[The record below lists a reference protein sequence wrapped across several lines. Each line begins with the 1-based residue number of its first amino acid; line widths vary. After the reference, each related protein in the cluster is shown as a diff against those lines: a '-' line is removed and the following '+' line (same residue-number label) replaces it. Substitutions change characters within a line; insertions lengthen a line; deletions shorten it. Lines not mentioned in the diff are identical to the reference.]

1 MCERFLDFMEYVILF
16 GALLAFYLLVVV
28 QGKYSEYKLKKY
40 FRSRLEKEYGSL
52 NDAEYSN
59 ERMMAATGMY
69 EWHAKER
76 FSIDNITW
84 NDIDG
89 DRLYKSINK
98 CYSSAGDEYLYY
110 RMRTPV
116 LTGQTDVFTKNEEIY
131 RYLQENKEERIRFQ
145 LLFASLGRTGKFS
158 LYRYLEYLCDLP
170 MKKAIAFIWP
180 WLFMI
185 VSIIMLF
192 ININAGLIALAFII
206 VYQNLTYMKKKKN
219 IEPYLVSFQYIL
231 RMLDTSEKVAK
242 AVPEI
247 WKEEGEE
254 LKLLRKELKSISG
267 SNIWFVAS
275 DYSANAATDI
285 VSGILMFVKMLTH
298 VDLFIFYR
306 MLGQVSSHTEEIDR
320 INSILGKME
329 TDITISSFRAAL
341 PYYAVPVF
349 AEGGMK
355 IEEAI
360 HPLIQEPVANSF
372 EIRKGMLLT
381 GSNAS
386 GKSTFL
392 KTVAICAL
400 LAQTVQTV
408 PAREYVAERYR
419 IFSSMSLRDDLVSG
433 ESYYMVEIRSIK
445 RILEA
450 VQEDGAKVLCFVDEV
465 LRGTNTV
472 ERIAAASEIMRSF
485 SGENMLC
492 FAATHDIELTQLLS
506 DVYENYHFEEE
517 IENNDILF
525 PYKLLKG
532 PANTR
537 NAIKLLSLMGY
548 PETLIE
554 NAEWMAGCF
563 IQEGEWRNKENRA

>member
-1 MCERFLDFMEYVILF
+1 MEYLILF
-16 GALLAFYLLVVV
+16 GALIAFYLFVVI
-28 QGKYSEYKLKKY
+28 QGKLSERKIKKY
-40 FRSRLEKEYGSL
+40 FIARLKKEYNRL
-52 NDAEYSN
+52 NDAEYSS
-59 ERMMAATGMY
+59 ERMKAATGMY
-69 EWHAKER
+69 EWHKGES
-76 FSIDNITW
+76 FNIDDITW

-89 DRLYKSINK
+89 DRLYKAINH
-98 CYSSAGDEYLYY
+98 CYSSAGDEYFYY

-116 LTGQTDVFTKNEEIY
+116 LTENRDDFRKNEEIY
-131 RYLQENKEERIRFQ
+131 AYMKEHEEERIKFQ
-145 LLFASLGRTGKFS
+145 LLFARMGRTGKFS
-158 LYRYLEYLCDLP
+158 LYRYLEYLCELP
-170 MKKAIAFIWP
+170 GKKAIVFIWP
-180 WLFMI
+180 WILTI
-185 VSIIMLF
+185 LGIIMLF
-192 ININAGLIALAFII
+192 INVHIGLIILAFVI
-206 VYQNLTYMKKKKN
+206 VYQNVTYMKKKKD

-231 RMLDTSEKVAK
+231 RMLDTAEKVAK
-242 AVPEI
+242 VVPEV
-247 WKEEGEE
+247 WKAEGEE
-254 LKLLRKELKSISG
+254 LKSLRKSLKDISG
-267 SNIWFVAS
+267 SNIWFVSS

-285 VSGILMFVKMLTH
+285 VSGILMFFKMLTH

-306 MLGQVSSHTEEIDR
+306 MLGTVSTHTDEIDR
-320 INSILGKME
+320 INMILGKME
-329 TDITISSFRAAL
+329 TDISVSAFREAL
-341 PYYAVPVF
+341 DYYAVPVF
-349 AEGGMK
+349 TDKGMK

-360 HPLIQEPVANSF
+360 HPLISEPVANSF
-372 EIRKGMLLT
+372 EISKGMLLT

-400 LAQTVQTV
+400 LAQTIQTV

-419 IFSSMSLRDDLVSG
+419 IFSSMSLRDDLESG

-450 VQEDGAKVLCFVDEV
+450 VEEDDVKVLCFVDEV

-492 FAATHDIELTQLLS
+492 FAATHDIELTQLLA
-506 DVYENYHFEEE
+506 DVYDNYHFEEE

-548 PETLIE
+548 PDSLIE

-563 IQEGEWRNKENRA
+563 MQEGEWRNKENRA

>member
-1 MCERFLDFMEYVILF
+1 MEYVVFI
-16 GALLAFYLLVVV
+16 VVV
-28 QGKYSEYKLKKY
+28 FVLYLIIVVHGKINEKNLEKSFIARLKREYGNSTNTDYSE
-40 FRSRLEKEYGSL
+40 
-52 NDAEYSN
+52 
-59 ERMMAATGMY
+59 ERMKAVSGMY
-69 EWHAKER
+69 EWHAGEA
-76 FSIDNITW
+76 FTIDDITW

-89 DRLYKSINK
+89 ERLYKSINH

-116 LTGQTDVFTKNEEIY
+116 LEENTEEFAKNEQIY
-131 RYLQENKEERIRFQ
+131 EFLHANEEVRIRYQ
-145 LLFASLGRTGKFS
+145 LLFAKLGRTGKFS
-158 LYRYLEYLCDLP
+158 LYRYLEYLCELP
-170 MKKAIAFIWP
+170 GKKAIVFIIP
-180 WLFMI
+180 WVLMI
-185 VSIIMLF
+185 AAIVLLF
-192 ININAGLIALAFII
+192 INIHVGIALLVFVF
-206 VYQNLTYMKKKKN
+206 VYQNLTYMKKKSDV
-219 IEPYLVSFQYIL
+219 EPYFISFQYIL
-231 RMLDTSEKVAK
+231 RMLLAAEKAAEK
-242 AVPEI
+242 TPEI
-247 WKEEGEE
+247 WNAESRE
-254 LKLLRKELKSISG
+254 LLALRKKLKGISSG
-267 SNIWFVAS
+267 NLMFVSS
-275 DYSANAATDI
+275 DASANAATDI
-285 VSGILMFVKMLTH
+285 ASAVLMFVKMLTH

-320 INSILGKME
+320 INRILGKME
-329 TDITISSFRAAL
+329 SDITVCSFRASL
-341 PYYAVPVF
+341 PYYAVPEF
-349 AEGGMK
+349 EMGGIQ

-360 HPLIQEPVANSF
+360 HPLISEPVANSF
-372 EIRKGMLLT
+372 ALKKGMLLT

-400 LAQTVQTV
+400 LAQTLQTV
-408 PAREYVAERYR
+408 PARVYKAERYR
-419 IFSSMSLRDDLVSG
+419 ILSSMSLRDSLESG

-450 VQEDGAKVLCFVDEV
+450 VEEDGAKVLCFVDEV

-506 DVYENYHFEEE
+506 DVYDNYHFEEE

-537 NAIKLLSLMGY
+537 NAIKLLKLMGY
-548 PETLIE
+548 PDKLID
-554 NAEWMAGCF
+554 NAEWMAGNF
-563 IQEGEWRNKENRA
+563 LTKGEWKNRE

>member
-1 MCERFLDFMEYVILF
+1 MEYLILF
-16 GALLAFYLLVVV
+16 GALIAFYLFVVI
-28 QGKYSEYKLKKY
+28 QGKLSERKIKKY
-40 FRSRLEKEYGSL
+40 FIARLKKEYNRL
-52 NDAEYSN
+52 NDAEYSS
-59 ERMMAATGMY
+59 ERMKAATGMY
-69 EWHAKER
+69 EWHKGES
-76 FSIDNITW
+76 FNIDDITW

-89 DRLYKSINK
+89 DRLYKAINH
-98 CYSSAGDEYLYY
+98 CYSSAGDEYFYY

-116 LTGQTDVFTKNEEIY
+116 LTENRDDFCKNEEIY
-131 RYLQENKEERIRFQ
+131 AYMKEHEEERIKFQ
-145 LLFASLGRTGKFS
+145 LLFARMGRTGKFS
-158 LYRYLEYLCDLP
+158 LYRYLEYLCELP
-170 MKKAIAFIWP
+170 GKKAIVFIWP
-180 WLFMI
+180 WILTI
-185 VSIIMLF
+185 LGIIMLF
-192 ININAGLIALAFII
+192 INVHIGLIILAFVI
-206 VYQNLTYMKKKKN
+206 VYQNVTYMKKKKD

-231 RMLDTSEKVAK
+231 RMLDTAEKVAK
-242 AVPEI
+242 VVPEV
-247 WKEEGEE
+247 WKAEGEE
-254 LKLLRKELKSISG
+254 LKSLRKSLKDISG
-267 SNIWFVAS
+267 SNIWFVSS

-285 VSGILMFVKMLTH
+285 VSGILMFFKMLTH

-306 MLGQVSSHTEEIDR
+306 MLGTVSTHTDEIDR
-320 INSILGKME
+320 INMLLGKME
-329 TDITISSFRAAL
+329 TDITISAFRQAL
-341 PYYAVPVF
+341 DYYAVPVF
-349 AEGGMK
+349 TDKGMM
-355 IEEAI
+355 IEETI
-360 HPLIQEPVANSF
+360 HPLISEPVANSF
-372 EIRKGMLLT
+372 EISKGMLLT

-400 LAQTVQTV
+400 LAQTIQTV

-419 IFSSMSLRDDLVSG
+419 IFSSMSLRDDLESG

-450 VQEDGAKVLCFVDEV
+450 VEEDDVKVLCFVDEV

-492 FAATHDIELTQLLS
+492 FAATHDIELTQLLA
-506 DVYENYHFEEE
+506 DVYDNYHFEEE

-548 PETLIE
+548 PDSLIE

-563 IQEGEWRNKENRA
+563 MQEGEWRNKENRA

>member
-1 MCERFLDFMEYVILF
+1 MEYLILF
-16 GALLAFYLLVVV
+16 GALIAFYLFVVI
-28 QGKYSEYKLKKY
+28 QGKLSERKIKKY
-40 FRSRLEKEYGSL
+40 FITRLKKEYNRL
-52 NDAEYSN
+52 NDAEYSS
-59 ERMMAATGMY
+59 ERMKAATGMY
-69 EWHAKER
+69 EWHKGES
-76 FSIDNITW
+76 FNIDDITW

-89 DRLYKSINK
+89 DRLYKAINH
-98 CYSSAGDEYLYY
+98 CYSSAGDEYFYY

-116 LTGQTDVFTKNEEIY
+116 LTENRDDFRKNEEIY
-131 RYLQENKEERIRFQ
+131 AYMKEHEEERIKFQ
-145 LLFASLGRTGKFS
+145 LLFARMGRTGKFS
-158 LYRYLEYLCDLP
+158 LYRYLEYLCELP
-170 MKKAIAFIWP
+170 GKKAIVFIWP
-180 WLFMI
+180 WILTI
-185 VSIIMLF
+185 LGIIMLF
-192 ININAGLIALAFII
+192 INVHIGLIILAFVI
-206 VYQNLTYMKKKKN
+206 VYQNVTYMKKKKD

-231 RMLDTSEKVAK
+231 RMLDTAEKVAK
-242 AVPEI
+242 VVPEV
-247 WKEEGEE
+247 WKAEGEE
-254 LKLLRKELKSISG
+254 LKSLRKSLKDISG
-267 SNIWFVAS
+267 SNIWFVSS

-285 VSGILMFVKMLTH
+285 VSGILMFFKMLTH

-306 MLGQVSSHTEEIDR
+306 MLGTVSTHTDEIDR
-320 INSILGKME
+320 MNMILGKME
-329 TDITISSFRAAL
+329 TDISVSAFRQAL
-341 PYYAVPVF
+341 DYYAVPVF
-349 AEGGMK
+349 TDKGMK

-360 HPLIQEPVANSF
+360 HPLISEPVANSF
-372 EIRKGMLLT
+372 EISKGMLLT

-400 LAQTVQTV
+400 LAQTIQTV

-419 IFSSMSLRDDLVSG
+419 IFSSMSLRDDLESG

-450 VQEDGAKVLCFVDEV
+450 VEEDDVKVLCFVDEV

-492 FAATHDIELTQLLS
+492 FAATHDIELTQLLA
-506 DVYENYHFEEE
+506 DVYDNYHFEEE

-548 PETLIE
+548 PDSLIE

-563 IQEGEWRNKENRA
+563 MQEGEWRNKENRA

>member
-1 MCERFLDFMEYVILF
+1 MEYLILF
-16 GALLAFYLLVVV
+16 GALIAFYLFVVI
-28 QGKYSEYKLKKY
+28 QGKLSERKIKKY
-40 FRSRLEKEYGSL
+40 FFTRLKKEYNRL
-52 NDAEYSN
+52 NDAEYSS
-59 ERMMAATGMY
+59 ERMKAATGMY
-69 EWHAKER
+69 EWHKGES
-76 FSIDNITW
+76 FNIDDITW

-89 DRLYKSINK
+89 DRLYKAINH
-98 CYSSAGDEYLYY
+98 CYSSAGDEYFYY

-116 LTGQTDVFTKNEEIY
+116 LTENRDDFRKNEEIY
-131 RYLQENKEERIRFQ
+131 AYMKEHEEERIKFQ
-145 LLFASLGRTGKFS
+145 LLFAGMGRTGKFS
-158 LYRYLEYLCDLP
+158 LYRYLEYLCELP
-170 MKKAIAFIWP
+170 GKKAIVFIWP
-180 WLFMI
+180 WILTI
-185 VSIIMLF
+185 LGIIMLF
-192 ININAGLIALAFII
+192 INVHIGLIILAFVI
-206 VYQNLTYMKKKKN
+206 VYQNVTYMKKKKD

-231 RMLDTSEKVAK
+231 RMLDTAEKVAK
-242 AVPEI
+242 VVPEI
-247 WKEEGEE
+247 WKAEGEE
-254 LKLLRKELKSISG
+254 LKSLRKSLKDISG
-267 SNIWFVAS
+267 SNIWFVSS

-285 VSGILMFVKMLTH
+285 VSGILMFFKMLTH

-306 MLGQVSSHTEEIDR
+306 MLGTVSNHTDEIDR
-320 INSILGKME
+320 MNMILGKME
-329 TDITISSFRAAL
+329 TDISVSAFRQAL
-341 PYYAVPVF
+341 DYYAVPVF
-349 AEGGMK
+349 TDKGMK

-360 HPLIQEPVANSF
+360 HPLISEPVANSF
-372 EIRKGMLLT
+372 EISKGMLLT

-400 LAQTVQTV
+400 LAQTIQTV

-419 IFSSMSLRDDLVSG
+419 IFSSMSLRDDLESG

-450 VQEDGAKVLCFVDEV
+450 VEEDDVKVLCFVDEV

-492 FAATHDIELTQLLS
+492 FAATHDIELTQLLA
-506 DVYENYHFEEE
+506 DVYDNYHFEEE

-548 PETLIE
+548 PDSLIE

-563 IQEGEWRNKENRA
+563 MQEGEWRNKENRA

>member
-1 MCERFLDFMEYVILF
+1 MEYLILF
-16 GALLAFYLLVVV
+16 GALIAFYLFVVI
-28 QGKYSEYKLKKY
+28 QGKLSERKIKKY
-40 FRSRLEKEYGSL
+40 FITRLKKEYNRL
-52 NDAEYSN
+52 NDAEYSS
-59 ERMMAATGMY
+59 ERMKAATGMY
-69 EWHAKER
+69 EWHKGES
-76 FSIDNITW
+76 FNIDDITW

-89 DRLYKSINK
+89 DRLYKSINH
-98 CYSSAGDEYLYY
+98 CYSSAGDEYFYY

-116 LTGQTDVFTKNEEIY
+116 LTENRDDFRKNEEIY
-131 RYLQENKEERIRFQ
+131 AYMKSHEEERIKFQ
-145 LLFASLGRTGKFS
+145 LLFARMGRTGKFS
-158 LYRYLEYLCDLP
+158 LYRYLEYLCELP
-170 MKKAIAFIWP
+170 GKKAIVFIWP
-180 WLFMI
+180 WILTI
-185 VSIIMLF
+185 LGIIMLF
-192 ININAGLIALAFII
+192 INVHIGLIILAFVI
-206 VYQNLTYMKKKKN
+206 VYQNVTYMKKKKD

-231 RMLDTSEKVAK
+231 RMLDTAEKVAK
-242 AVPEI
+242 VVPEV
-247 WKEEGEE
+247 WKAEGEE
-254 LKLLRKELKSISG
+254 LKSLRKSLKDISG
-267 SNIWFVAS
+267 SNIWFVSS

-285 VSGILMFVKMLTH
+285 VSGILMFFKMLTH

-306 MLGQVSSHTEEIDR
+306 MLGTVSTHTDEIDR
-320 INSILGKME
+320 MNMILGKME
-329 TDITISSFRAAL
+329 TDISVSAFRQAL
-341 PYYAVPVF
+341 DYYAVPVF
-349 AEGGMK
+349 TDKGMK
-355 IEEAI
+355 IEDAI
-360 HPLIQEPVANSF
+360 HPLISEPVANSF
-372 EIRKGMLLT
+372 EISKGMLLT

-400 LAQTVQTV
+400 LAQTIQTV

-419 IFSSMSLRDDLVSG
+419 IFSSMSLRDDLESG

-450 VQEDGAKVLCFVDEV
+450 VEEDDVKVLCFVDEV

-492 FAATHDIELTQLLS
+492 FAATHDIELTQLLA
-506 DVYENYHFEEE
+506 DVYDNYHFEEE

-548 PETLIE
+548 PDSLIE

-563 IQEGEWRNKENRA
+563 MQEGEWRNKENRA

>member
-1 MCERFLDFMEYVILF
+1 MEYLILF
-16 GALLAFYLLVVV
+16 GALIAFYLFVVI
-28 QGKYSEYKLKKY
+28 QGKLSERKIKKY
-40 FRSRLEKEYGSL
+40 FIARLKKEYNRL
-52 NDAEYSN
+52 NDAEYSS
-59 ERMMAATGMY
+59 ERMKAATGMY
-69 EWHAKER
+69 EWHKGES
-76 FSIDNITW
+76 FNIDDITW

-89 DRLYKSINK
+89 DRLYKAINH
-98 CYSSAGDEYLYY
+98 CYSSAGDEYFYY

-116 LTGQTDVFTKNEEIY
+116 LTENRDDFCKNEEIY
-131 RYLQENKEERIRFQ
+131 AYMKEHEEERIKFQ
-145 LLFASLGRTGKFS
+145 LLFARMGRTGKFS
-158 LYRYLEYLCDLP
+158 LYRYLEYLCELP
-170 MKKAIAFIWP
+170 GKKAIVFIWP
-180 WLFMI
+180 WILTI
-185 VSIIMLF
+185 LGIIMLF
-192 ININAGLIALAFII
+192 INVHIGLIILAFVI
-206 VYQNLTYMKKKKN
+206 VYQNVTYMKKKKD

-231 RMLDTSEKVAK
+231 RMLDTAEKVAK
-242 AVPEI
+242 VVPEV
-247 WKEEGEE
+247 WKAEGEE
-254 LKLLRKELKSISG
+254 LKSLRKSLKDISG
-267 SNIWFVAS
+267 SNIWFVSS

-285 VSGILMFVKMLTH
+285 VSGILMFFKMLTH

-306 MLGQVSSHTEEIDR
+306 MLGTVSTHTDEIDR
-320 INSILGKME
+320 INMLLGKME
-329 TDITISSFRAAL
+329 TDITISAFRQAL
-341 PYYAVPVF
+341 DYYAVPVF
-349 AEGGMK
+349 TDKGMK
-355 IEEAI
+355 IEDAI
-360 HPLIQEPVANSF
+360 HPLISEPVANSF
-372 EIRKGMLLT
+372 EISKGMLLT

-400 LAQTVQTV
+400 LAQTIQTV
-408 PAREYVAERYR
+408 PAREYVAEWYR
-419 IFSSMSLRDDLVSG
+419 IFSSMSLRDDLESG

-450 VQEDGAKVLCFVDEV
+450 VEEDDVKVLCFVDEV

-492 FAATHDIELTQLLS
+492 FAATHDIELTQLLA
-506 DVYENYHFEEE
+506 DVYDNYHFEEE

-548 PETLIE
+548 PDSLIE

-563 IQEGEWRNKENRA
+563 MQEGEWRNKENRA

>member
-1 MCERFLDFMEYVILF
+1 MEYLILF
-16 GALLAFYLLVVV
+16 GALIAFYLFMVI
-28 QGKYSEYKLKKY
+28 QGKFSERKIKKY
-40 FRSRLEKEYGSL
+40 FITRLKKEYNRL
-52 NDAEYSN
+52 NDAEYSS
-59 ERMMAATGMY
+59 ERMKAATGMY
-69 EWHAKER
+69 EWHKGES
-76 FSIDNITW
+76 FNIDDITW

-89 DRLYKSINK
+89 DRLYKAINH
-98 CYSSAGDEYLYY
+98 CYSSAGDEYFYY

-116 LTGQTDVFTKNEEIY
+116 LTENRDDFRKNEEIY
-131 RYLQENKEERIRFQ
+131 AYMKEHEEERIKFQ
-145 LLFASLGRTGKFS
+145 LLFARMGRTGKFS
-158 LYRYLEYLCDLP
+158 LYRYLEYLCELP
-170 MKKAIAFIWP
+170 GKKAIVFIWP
-180 WLFMI
+180 WILTI
-185 VSIIMLF
+185 LGIIMLF
-192 ININAGLIALAFII
+192 INVHIGLIILAFVI
-206 VYQNLTYMKKKKN
+206 VYQNVTYMKKKKD

-231 RMLDTSEKVAK
+231 RMLDTAEKVAK
-242 AVPEI
+242 VVPEV
-247 WKEEGEE
+247 WKAEGEE
-254 LKLLRKELKSISG
+254 LKSLRKSLKDISG
-267 SNIWFVAS
+267 SNIWFVSS

-285 VSGILMFVKMLTH
+285 VSGILMFFKMLTH

-306 MLGQVSSHTEEIDR
+306 MLGTVSTHTDEIDR
-320 INSILGKME
+320 MNMILGKME
-329 TDITISSFRAAL
+329 TDISVSAFRQAL
-341 PYYAVPVF
+341 DYYAVPVF
-349 AEGGMK
+349 TDKGMK

-360 HPLIQEPVANSF
+360 HPLISEPVANSF
-372 EIRKGMLLT
+372 EISKGMLLT

-400 LAQTVQTV
+400 LAQTIQTV

-419 IFSSMSLRDDLVSG
+419 IFSSMSLRDDLESG

-450 VQEDGAKVLCFVDEV
+450 VEEDDVKVLCFVDEV

-492 FAATHDIELTQLLS
+492 FAATHDIELTQLLA
-506 DVYENYHFEEE
+506 DVYDNYHFEEE

-548 PETLIE
+548 PDSLIE

-563 IQEGEWRNKENRA
+563 MQEGEWRNKENRA

>member
-1 MCERFLDFMEYVILF
+1 MEYLILF
-16 GALLAFYLLVVV
+16 GALIAFYLFVVI
-28 QGKYSEYKLKKY
+28 QGKFSERKIKKY
-40 FRSRLEKEYGSL
+40 FITRLKKEYNRL
-52 NDAEYSN
+52 NDAEYSS
-59 ERMMAATGMY
+59 ERMKAATGMY
-69 EWHAKER
+69 EWHKGES
-76 FSIDNITW
+76 FNIDDITW

-89 DRLYKSINK
+89 DRLYKAINH
-98 CYSSAGDEYLYY
+98 CYSSAGDEYFYY

-116 LTGQTDVFTKNEEIY
+116 LIENREDFRKNEEIY
-131 RYLQENKEERIRFQ
+131 AYMKEHEEERIKFQ
-145 LLFASLGRTGKFS
+145 LLFARMGRTGKFS
-158 LYRYLEYLCDLP
+158 LYRYLEYLCELP
-170 MKKAIAFIWP
+170 GKKAIVFIWP
-180 WLFMI
+180 WILTI
-185 VSIIMLF
+185 LGIIMLS
-192 ININAGLIALAFII
+192 INVHIGLIILAFVI
-206 VYQNLTYMKKKKN
+206 VYQNVTYMKKKKD

-231 RMLDTSEKVAK
+231 RMLDTAEKVAK
-242 AVPEI
+242 VVPEV
-247 WKEEGEE
+247 WKAEGEE
-254 LKLLRKELKSISG
+254 LKSLRKSLKDISG
-267 SNIWFVAS
+267 SNIWFVSS

-285 VSGILMFVKMLTH
+285 VSGILMFFKMLTH

-306 MLGQVSSHTEEIDR
+306 MLGTVSTHIDEIDR
-320 INSILGKME
+320 INMLLGKME
-329 TDITISSFRAAL
+329 TDITISAFRQAL
-341 PYYAVPVF
+341 DYYAVPVF
-349 AEGGMK
+349 TDKGMK

-360 HPLIQEPVANSF
+360 HPLISEPVANSF
-372 EIRKGMLLT
+372 EISKGMLLT

-400 LAQTVQTV
+400 LAQTIQTV

-419 IFSSMSLRDDLVSG
+419 IFSSMSLRDDLESG

-450 VQEDGAKVLCFVDEV
+450 VEEDDVKVLCFVDEV

-492 FAATHDIELTQLLS
+492 FAATHDIELTQLLA
-506 DVYENYHFEEE
+506 DVYDNYHFEEE

-548 PETLIE
+548 PDSLIE

-563 IQEGEWRNKENRA
+563 MQEGEWRNKENRA

>member
-1 MCERFLDFMEYVILF
+1 MEYVILF
-16 GALLAFYLLVVV
+16 GALIAFYLFVVI
-28 QGKYSEYKLKKY
+28 QGKVSERKIKKY
-40 FRSRLEKEYGSL
+40 FVARLKKEYNQL

-59 ERMMAATGMY
+59 ERMKAAPGMY
-69 EWHAKER
+69 EWHMGEA
-76 FSIDNITW
+76 FTIDDITW

-89 DRLYKSINK
+89 DRLYKCINH

-116 LTGQTDVFTKNEEIY
+116 LTENLEEFRKNEEIY
-131 RYLQENKEERIRFQ
+131 AYLRDHEEERIKFQ
-145 LLFASLGRTGKFS
+145 LLFAGLGRTGKFS

-170 MKKAIAFIWP
+170 GKKAIVFIWP
-180 WLFMI
+180 WILTILGI
-185 VSIIMLF
+185 VMLF
-192 ININAGLIALAFII
+192 INVHVGLAILLFII
-206 VYQNLTYMKKKKN
+206 VYQNVTYMKKKKD

-231 RMLDTSEKVAK
+231 RMLDTAEKVAK
-242 AVPEI
+242 TVPDV

-254 LKLLRKELKSISG
+254 LKSLRKSLKDISG
-267 SNIWFVAS
+267 SNIWFVSS

-285 VSGILMFVKMLTH
+285 VSGILMFFKMITH
-298 VDLFIFYR
+298 ADLFIFYR
-306 MLGQVSSHTEEIDR
+306 MLGTVSTHTREIDKM
-320 INSILGKME
+320 NVILGKME
-329 TDITISSFRAAL
+329 TDITVSAFREAL
-341 PYYAVPVF
+341 KYYAVPVF
-349 AEGGMK
+349 TDKGMK

-360 HPLIQEPVANSF
+360 HPLITEPVANSF
-372 EIRKGMLLT
+372 EIDRGMLLT

-400 LAQTVQTV
+400 LAQTIQTV

-419 IFSSMSLRDDLVSG
+419 IFSSMSLRDDLESG

-450 VQEDGAKVLCFVDEV
+450 VEEDGTKVLCFVDEV

-492 FAATHDIELTQLLS
+492 FAATHDIELTQLLR
-506 DVYENYHFEEE
+506 DVYDNYHFEEE

-537 NAIKLLSLMGY
+537 NAIKLLSMMGY
-548 PETLIE
+548 PDSLIE

-563 IQEGEWRNKENRA
+563 MQEGEWRNKENRA

>member
-1 MCERFLDFMEYVILF
+1 MEYFVFF
-16 GALLAFYLLVVV
+16 GALIVFYLLVVI
-28 QGKYSEYKLKKY
+28 QGKFNERKIKKY
-40 FRSRLEKEYGSL
+40 FISRLKNEFGTL
-52 NDAEYSN
+52 NEAEYSN
-59 ERMMAATGMY
+59 ERMMAVSGMY
-69 EWHAKER
+69 EWHSKEG
-76 FSIDNITW
+76 FSVDDITW

-89 DRLYKSINK
+89 DRLYKSINR

-110 RMRTPV
+110 RMRTPI
-116 LTGQTDVFTKNEEIY
+116 LSNDMEGFRKNEEIY
-131 RYLQENKEERIRFQ
+131 RFLQENEAERIKFQ
-145 LLFASLGRTGKFS
+145 LLFAGLGRTGKFS
-158 LYRYLEYLCDLP
+158 LYRYLEYLCELP
-170 MKKAIAFIWP
+170 VKKVITLIWP
-180 WLFMI
+180 WI
-185 VSIIMLF
+185 VMVVSLIMLF
-192 ININAGLIALAFII
+192 INLHIGLAALVFII
-206 VYQNLTYMKKKKN
+206 VYQNTTYMKKKKD

-231 RMLDTSEKVAK
+231 RMLDTAEKVAK
-242 AVPEI
+242 DTPEV

-254 LKLLRKELKSISG
+254 LKTLRRKLKDISG
-267 SNIWFVAS
+267 TNLMFVSS

-306 MLGQVSSHTEEIDR
+306 MLGQVSSHTEEIDH
-320 INSILGKME
+320 INIILGKME
-329 TDITISSFRAAL
+329 TDITVSSFRAAL
-341 PYYAVPVF
+341 PYYAVPIF
-349 AEGGMK
+349 EKSGMR

-372 EIRKGMLLT
+372 EISKGMLLT

-400 LAQTVQTV
+400 FAQTLQTV

-419 IFSSMSLRDDLVSG
+419 IFSSMSLRDDLESG

-450 VQEDGAKVLCFVDEV
+450 VEEDGPKVLCFVDEV

-492 FAATHDIELTQLLS
+492 FAATHDIELTQLLA

-537 NAIKLLSLMGY
+537 NAIKLLSMMGY
-548 PETLIE
+548 PDALIE

-563 IQEGEWRNKENRA
+563 MQEGEWRNKENRA

>member
-1 MCERFLDFMEYVILF
+1 MEYLILF
-16 GALLAFYLLVVV
+16 GALIAFYLFVVI
-28 QGKYSEYKLKKY
+28 QGKFSERKIKKY
-40 FRSRLEKEYGSL
+40 FITRLKKEYNRL
-52 NDAEYSN
+52 NDAEYSS
-59 ERMMAATGMY
+59 ERMKAATGMY
-69 EWHAKER
+69 EWHKGEA
-76 FSIDNITW
+76 FNIDDITW

-89 DRLYKSINK
+89 DRLYKAINH
-98 CYSSAGDEYLYY
+98 CYSSAGDEYFYY

-116 LTGQTDVFTKNEEIY
+116 LTENTDNFRKNEEIY
-131 RYLQENKEERIRFQ
+131 AYMKEHEEERIKFQ
-145 LLFASLGRTGKFS
+145 LLFAGMGRTGKFS
-158 LYRYLEYLCDLP
+158 LYRYLEYLCELP
-170 MKKAIAFIWP
+170 GKKAIVFIWP
-180 WLFMI
+180 WILTI
-185 VSIIMLF
+185 LGIIMLF
-192 ININAGLIALAFII
+192 INVHVGLIILAFVI
-206 VYQNLTYMKKKKN
+206 VYQNVTYMKKKKD

-231 RMLDTSEKVAK
+231 RMLDTAEKVAK
-242 AVPEI
+242 VVPEV
-247 WKEEGEE
+247 WKAEGEE
-254 LKLLRKELKSISG
+254 LKSLRKSLKDISG
-267 SNIWFVAS
+267 SNIWFVSS

-285 VSGILMFVKMLTH
+285 VSGILMFFKMLTH

-306 MLGQVSSHTEEIDR
+306 MLGTVSTHTDEIDR
-320 INSILGKME
+320 MNMILGKME
-329 TDITISSFRAAL
+329 TDITVSAFRQAL
-341 PYYAVPVF
+341 DYYAVPVF
-349 AEGGMK
+349 TDKGMK

-360 HPLIQEPVANSF
+360 HPLISEPVANSF
-372 EIRKGMLLT
+372 EISKGMLLT

-400 LAQTVQTV
+400 LAQTIQTV

-419 IFSSMSLRDDLVSG
+419 IFSSMSLRDDLESG

-450 VQEDGAKVLCFVDEV
+450 VEEDDVKVLCFVDEV

-492 FAATHDIELTQLLS
+492 FAATHDIELTQLLA
-506 DVYENYHFEEE
+506 DVYDNYHFEEE

-548 PETLIE
+548 PDSLIE

>member
-1 MCERFLDFMEYVILF
+1 MEYLILF
-16 GALLAFYLLVVV
+16 GALIAFYLFVVI
-28 QGKYSEYKLKKY
+28 QGKFSERKIKKY
-40 FRSRLEKEYGSL
+40 FITRLKKEYNRL
-52 NDAEYSN
+52 NDAEYSS
-59 ERMMAATGMY
+59 ERMKAATGMY
-69 EWHAKER
+69 EWHKGES
-76 FSIDNITW
+76 FNIDDITW

-89 DRLYKSINK
+89 DRLYKSINH
-98 CYSSAGDEYLYY
+98 CYSSAGDEYFYY

-116 LTGQTDVFTKNEEIY
+116 LTENRDDFCKNEEIY
-131 RYLQENKEERIRFQ
+131 AYMKEHEEERIKFQ
-145 LLFASLGRTGKFS
+145 LLFARMGRTGKFS
-158 LYRYLEYLCDLP
+158 LYRYLEYLCELP
-170 MKKAIAFIWP
+170 GKKAIVFIWP
-180 WLFMI
+180 WILTI
-185 VSIIMLF
+185 LGIIMLF
-192 ININAGLIALAFII
+192 INVHIGLIILAFVI
-206 VYQNLTYMKKKKN
+206 VYQNVTYMKKKKD

-231 RMLDTSEKVAK
+231 RMLDTAEKVAK
-242 AVPEI
+242 VVPEV
-247 WKEEGEE
+247 WKAEGEE
-254 LKLLRKELKSISG
+254 LKSLRKSLKDISG
-267 SNIWFVAS
+267 SNIWFVSS

-285 VSGILMFVKMLTH
+285 VSGILMFFKMLTH

-306 MLGQVSSHTEEIDR
+306 MLGTVSTHTDEIDR
-320 INSILGKME
+320 MNMILGKME
-329 TDITISSFRAAL
+329 TDISVSAFRQAL
-341 PYYAVPVF
+341 DYYAVPVF
-349 AEGGMK
+349 TDKGMK

-360 HPLIQEPVANSF
+360 HPLISEPVANSF
-372 EIRKGMLLT
+372 EISKGMLLT

-400 LAQTVQTV
+400 LAQTIQTV

-419 IFSSMSLRDDLVSG
+419 IFSSMSLRDDLESG

-450 VQEDGAKVLCFVDEV
+450 VEEDDVKVLCFVDEV

-492 FAATHDIELTQLLS
+492 FAATHDIELTQLLA
-506 DVYENYHFEEE
+506 DVYDNYHFEEE

-548 PETLIE
+548 PDSLIE

-563 IQEGEWRNKENRA
+563 MQEGEWRNKENRA

>member
-1 MCERFLDFMEYVILF
+1 MEYLILF
-16 GALLAFYLLVVV
+16 GALIAFYLFVVI
-28 QGKYSEYKLKKY
+28 QGKFSERKIKKY
-40 FRSRLEKEYGSL
+40 FITRLKKEYNRL
-52 NDAEYSN
+52 NDAEYSS
-59 ERMMAATGMY
+59 ERMKAATGMY
-69 EWHAKER
+69 EWHKGES
-76 FSIDNITW
+76 FNIDDITW

-89 DRLYKSINK
+89 DRLYKSINH
-98 CYSSAGDEYLYY
+98 CYSSAGDEYFYY

-116 LTGQTDVFTKNEEIY
+116 LTENRDDFRKNEEIY
-131 RYLQENKEERIRFQ
+131 AYMKEHEEERIKFQ
-145 LLFASLGRTGKFS
+145 LLFARMGRTGKFS
-158 LYRYLEYLCDLP
+158 LYRYLEYLCELP
-170 MKKAIAFIWP
+170 GKKAIVFIWP
-180 WLFMI
+180 WILTI
-185 VSIIMLF
+185 LGIIMLF
-192 ININAGLIALAFII
+192 INVHIGLIILAFVI
-206 VYQNLTYMKKKKN
+206 VYQNVTYMKKKKD

-231 RMLDTSEKVAK
+231 RMLDTAEKVAK
-242 AVPEI
+242 VVPEV
-247 WKEEGEE
+247 WKAEGEE
-254 LKLLRKELKSISG
+254 LKSLRKSLKDISG
-267 SNIWFVAS
+267 SNIWFVSS

-285 VSGILMFVKMLTH
+285 VSGILMFFKMLTH

-306 MLGQVSSHTEEIDR
+306 MLGTVSTHTDEIDR
-320 INSILGKME
+320 MNMILGKME
-329 TDITISSFRAAL
+329 TDISVSAFRQAL
-341 PYYAVPVF
+341 DYYAVPVF
-349 AEGGMK
+349 TDKGMK
-355 IEEAI
+355 IEDAI
-360 HPLIQEPVANSF
+360 HPLISEPVANSF
-372 EIRKGMLLT
+372 EISKGMLLT

-400 LAQTVQTV
+400 LAQTIQTV

-419 IFSSMSLRDDLVSG
+419 IFSSMSLRDDLESG

-450 VQEDGAKVLCFVDEV
+450 VEEDDVKVLCFVDEV

-492 FAATHDIELTQLLS
+492 FAATHDIELTQLLA
-506 DVYENYHFEEE
+506 DVYDNYHFEEE

-548 PETLIE
+548 PDSLIE

-563 IQEGEWRNKENRA
+563 MQEGEWRNKENRA

>member
-1 MCERFLDFMEYVILF
+1 MEYLILF
-16 GALLAFYLLVVV
+16 GALIAFYLFVVI
-28 QGKYSEYKLKKY
+28 QGKLSERKIKKY
-40 FRSRLEKEYGSL
+40 FITRLKKEYNRL
-52 NDAEYSN
+52 NDAEYSS
-59 ERMMAATGMY
+59 ERMKAATGMY
-69 EWHAKER
+69 EWHKGES
-76 FSIDNITW
+76 FNIDDITW

-89 DRLYKSINK
+89 DRLYKAINH
-98 CYSSAGDEYLYY
+98 CYSSAGDEYFYY

-116 LTGQTDVFTKNEEIY
+116 LTENRDDFRKNEEIY
-131 RYLQENKEERIRFQ
+131 AYMKEHEEERIKFQ
-145 LLFASLGRTGKFS
+145 LLFARMGRTGKFS
-158 LYRYLEYLCDLP
+158 LYRYLEYLCELP
-170 MKKAIAFIWP
+170 GKKAIVFIWP
-180 WLFMI
+180 WILTI
-185 VSIIMLF
+185 LGIIMLF
-192 ININAGLIALAFII
+192 INVHIGLIILAFVI
-206 VYQNLTYMKKKKN
+206 VYQNVTYMKKKKD

-231 RMLDTSEKVAK
+231 RMLDTAEKVAK
-242 AVPEI
+242 VVPEV
-247 WKEEGEE
+247 WKAEGEE
-254 LKLLRKELKSISG
+254 LKSLRKSLKDISG
-267 SNIWFVAS
+267 SNIWFVSS

-285 VSGILMFVKMLTH
+285 VSGILMFFKMLTH

-306 MLGQVSSHTEEIDR
+306 MLGTVSTHTDEIDR
-320 INSILGKME
+320 MNMILGKME
-329 TDITISSFRAAL
+329 TDISVSAFRQAL
-341 PYYAVPVF
+341 DYYAVPVF
-349 AEGGMK
+349 TDKGMK

-360 HPLIQEPVANSF
+360 HPLISEPVANSF
-372 EIRKGMLLT
+372 EISKGMLLT

-400 LAQTVQTV
+400 LAQTIHTV

-419 IFSSMSLRDDLVSG
+419 IFSSMSLRDDLESG

-450 VQEDGAKVLCFVDEV
+450 VEEDDVKVLCFVDEV

-485 SGENMLC
+485 SVENMLC
-492 FAATHDIELTQLLS
+492 FAATHDIELTQLLA
-506 DVYENYHFEEE
+506 DVYDNYHFEEE

-548 PETLIE
+548 PDSLIE

-563 IQEGEWRNKENRA
+563 MQEGEWRNKENRA

>member
-1 MCERFLDFMEYVILF
+1 MEYLILF
-16 GALLAFYLLVVV
+16 GALIAFYLFVVI
-28 QGKYSEYKLKKY
+28 QGKLSERKIKKY
-40 FRSRLEKEYGSL
+40 FITRLKKEYNRL
-52 NDAEYSN
+52 NDAEYSS
-59 ERMMAATGMY
+59 ERMKAATGMY
-69 EWHAKER
+69 EWHKGES
-76 FSIDNITW
+76 FNIDDITW

-89 DRLYKSINK
+89 DRLYKAINH
-98 CYSSAGDEYLYY
+98 CYSSAGDEYFYY

-116 LTGQTDVFTKNEEIY
+116 LTENRDDFRKNEEIY
-131 RYLQENKEERIRFQ
+131 AYMKEHEEERIKFQ
-145 LLFASLGRTGKFS
+145 LLFARMGRTGKFS
-158 LYRYLEYLCDLP
+158 LYRYLEYLCELP
-170 MKKAIAFIWP
+170 GKKAIVFIWP
-180 WLFMI
+180 WILTI
-185 VSIIMLF
+185 LGIIMLF
-192 ININAGLIALAFII
+192 INVHIGLIILAFVI
-206 VYQNLTYMKKKKN
+206 VYQNVTYMKKKKD

-231 RMLDTSEKVAK
+231 RMLDTAEKVAK
-242 AVPEI
+242 VVPEV
-247 WKEEGEE
+247 WKAEGEE
-254 LKLLRKELKSISG
+254 LKSLRKSLKDISG
-267 SNIWFVAS
+267 SNIWFVSS

-285 VSGILMFVKMLTH
+285 VSGILMFFKMLTH

-306 MLGQVSSHTEEIDR
+306 MLGTVSTHTDEIDR
-320 INSILGKME
+320 INMILGKME
-329 TDITISSFRAAL
+329 TDISVSAFRQAL
-341 PYYAVPVF
+341 DYYAVPVF
-349 AEGGMK
+349 TDKGMK

-360 HPLIQEPVANSF
+360 HPLISEPVANSF
-372 EIRKGMLLT
+372 EISKGMLLT

-400 LAQTVQTV
+400 LAQTIQTV

-419 IFSSMSLRDDLVSG
+419 IFSSMSLRDDLESG

-450 VQEDGAKVLCFVDEV
+450 VEEDDVKVLCFVDEV

-492 FAATHDIELTQLLS
+492 FAATHDIELTQLLA
-506 DVYENYHFEEE
+506 DVYDNYHFEEE

-548 PETLIE
+548 PDSLIE

-563 IQEGEWRNKENRA
+563 MQEGEWRNKENRA